1 MCEIALVGL
10 RPAQKKK
17 KKKKRGQR
25 SPKRCRQKSGRG
37 RVATLAV
44 GGHAILRSSAQ
55 LKKYLRMMQPQQ
67 EAANCDPDKDNSCQK
82 QSKVA
87 NSEEGGILSGGG
99 PHVVRTLLT
108 DKSILHYAITI
119 SPSAHELNNEVKNE
133 TSPSHFHHPIRH
145 LLAFL
150 AQLRHKYMSQK
161 AVTVNRG
168 QEYQTLIT
176 VRPSEHWCKMQRISL
191 NGF

>member
-1 MCEIALVGL
+1 MRL
-10 RPAQKKK
+10 RVWGSDQPQKKK
-17 KKKKRGQR
+17 KEVSGLGA
-25 SPKRCRQKSGRG
+25 PKRCRQKGGRG

-44 GGHAILRSSAQ
+44 GGHAIQRSSAQ
-55 LKKYLRMMQPQQ
+55 LKKYLRMTQSQQ
-67 EAANCDPDKDNSCQK
+67 EAANCDPTKTIPAKNNQRLQIPKRAASL
-82 QSKVA
+82 A
-87 NSEEGGILSGGG
+87 GGD

-108 DKSILHYAITI
+108 DKWILLYAITI
-119 SPSAHELNNEVKNE
+119 SPSAHELNNGVKNE

-150 AQLRHKYMSQK
+150 SQLWHKYMCQK

-168 QEYQTLIT
+168 QEHQTLIT